1 MNNILSKY
9 QELKEFISSS
19 MRMSHIYQPVMLI
32 ELLKRKNCS
41 ATVEQIAKQILNRD
55 LSQIEYYSKIV
66 KEMPGKVLTNN
77 RDITEVIDGKY
88 FLKGY
93 KKLSDKQKNELTLL
107 CEERINKY
115 EEKKSGSHGDHRKKS
130 HRPVPGSVR
139 YQVLKRA
146 KFRCELCGISAK
158 IKALEVDHIVPK
170 NLGGKDDIANYQALC
185 YTCNS
190 QKRDTDSEDFRK
202 LELIYKERKKDCVF
216 CELEK
221 GRIVSENTLAFAMR
235 DKYSVSKGHTLI
247 IPKRHVSDYFSL
259 FQPEINATNQL
270 IKDEK
275 IKLQKDKSIEGFNIG
290 VNCGEVAG
298 QTVFHCHIHLIPRR
312 KGDVKNPR
320 GGVRNVISGKG
331 DYSMEELVKQE
342 KLM

>member
-1 MNNILSKY
+1 MSKY

-41 ATVEQIAKQILNRD
+41 ATVEQIAKRILNRD
-55 LSQIEYYSKIV
+55 LSQIEYYSNIV

-88 FLKGY
+88 FLKDY
-93 KKLSDKQKNELTLL
+93 KKLSDKQKNELILL
-107 CEERINKY
+107 CEKRINKY
-115 EEKKSGSHGDHRKKS
+115 EEKKSGSHWDHRKKN
-130 HRPVPGSVR
+130 HRLVPGPVR

-146 KFRCELCGISAK
+146 KSRCELCGISAK

-170 NLGGKDDIANYQALC
+170 NWGGKHDISNYQALC

-221 GRIVSENTLAFAMR
+221 GRIISENTLAFAMR
-235 DKYSVSKGHTLI
+235 DKYPVSKGHTLI

-290 VNCGEVAG
+290 VNCGEAAG

-320 GGVRNVISGKG
+320 GGVRHVISGKG
-331 DYSMEELVKQE
+331 DYSMQELVKQE
-342 KLM
+342 KLT